1 MSKEGE
7 LRVYAK
13 KEVEGLLSTKVMQ
26 IRKEVEQGRQ
36 LLRQLESKR
45 IEEEQLRSRLEVDL
59 RNTESVERRRTEV
72 ALETE

>member
-7 LRVYAK
+7 LRIYAK